1 MTAPRLI
8 FALVAALAGCSTG
21 SGGVGGGYG
30 SGGSGGFYVS
40 GMGGSIGS
48 AGAPGGSDA
57 GVARDGGNPKSD
69 ASRGETL
76 QPNLSADAPTFCWV
90 SGTGSCASLG
100 GSSGT
105 GGRSGS
111 GGSTGTSG
119 AGGLAGFGGSV
130 GSGGTTAARMGGAP
144 STGGQTSIGGATSM
158 GGFLG
163 SGGARASGGASGG
176 RGGSIGSG
184 GVASIDAGTAS
195 DASPLFTDASADFG
209 SRDAGPDTS
218 ASPDALAGDL
228 RPADSLP
235 ADTSTRCVVQIAAVL
250 PVTDSFET
258 FHLTAGSNVQ
268 VVLRASVV
276 SGGPPAGVSW
286 SWQANRDGTPL
297 ASTLGTQDPAAAAF
311 PITSAGNYSFTAY
324 DKTTGACSKTVQVSA
339 VAANACAACDSSVI
353 LRAAP
358 PASSDTSTDIP
369 VQSGARSL
377 SGSSPFSQ
385 TNIILDRGVAVQVSP
400 RVGSNLQKSYVRISS
415 VSGELTVDGLADP
428 QTGGFSSRLLAV
440 NSSLAVLKY
449 DVLIVPIDD
458 LSGGTVAATAPQL
471 FQGLT
476 ANSINDTNTAF
487 ILAGGVKVTGTTVAS
502 TGPVSDVRVML
513 TNQDPSATQPNKL
526 IFSSVGSSDASN
538 GGSYLLHVQPGTY
551 WVSIS
556 PPDGSG
562 LPDALSPTA
571 VTLTGDTTID
581 FKWNAVNTATLVLN
595 VTDAAGNPSVG
606 TRVRLTS
613 AQANVVGTLTV
624 GTNPQFANGNVQVEN
639 TTSTSGTVTFANLPD
654 GVSYS
659 ALLVPATLG
668 PYSATTAISVALPQG
683 GGTQTVG
690 LLAQGRI
697 NGRLVAGSKSTVDW
711 STVDVIAYDR
721 STDTPEAPLSVV
733 AQKDGTFSLA
743 VSPGRPYV
751 VLVAP
756 DVSSGLARTFI
767 APGPIQASEFTL
779 TQNVQSSMPWSAT
792 VMDGSQVGVPGTA
805 LQVFCDVSW
814 PGCVDP
820 TVPLAETTSDDSGA
834 FQLALPDPAT
844 R

>member
-1 MTAPRLI
+1 M
-8 FALVAALAGCSTG
+8 FALVAALAGCSSAGTM
-21 SGGVGGGYG
+21 SGGSQTGG
-30 SGGSGGFYVS
+30 SGGSS
-40 GMGGSIGS
+40 GLGGSIGS
-48 AGAPGGSDA
+48 AGAPGGADA

-76 QPNLSADAPTFCWV
+76 QPNLSADAPTFCWG

-119 AGGLAGFGGSV
+119 MGGLVGFGGSV
-130 GSGGTTAARMGGAP
+130 GVGGTTAARTGGAP
-144 STGGQTSIGGATSM
+144 SAGGQTTIGGATSM

-176 RGGSIGSG
+176 RGGSSG
-184 GVASIDAGTAS
+184 TGGIVSPDAGPPS
-195 DASPLFTDASADFG
+195 GDGSIVSADAFADVG
-209 SRDAGPDTS
+209 SRDAGV
-218 ASPDALAGDL
+218 DALAGDL

-235 ADTSTRCVVQIAAVL
+235 ADTSTRCVAQIAAVV

-297 ASTLGTQDPAAAAF
+297 AATLGTQDQAAAAF

-324 DKTTGACSKTVQVSA
+324 DKTSGACSTTVQVSA

-353 LRAAP
+353 VRAAP
-358 PASSDTSTDIP
+358 PASLDTSTDIP

-385 TNIILDRGVAVQVSP
+385 TNIILDHGVAVQVSP
-400 RVGSNLQKSYVRISS
+400 RVGGNLLKSYIRISS

-428 QTGGFSSRLLAV
+428 VTGGFSSRLLAV

-449 DVLIVPIDD
+449 DVLVVPIDG

-476 ANSINDTNTAF
+476 ANSINNTNTAF

-513 TNQDPSATQPNKL
+513 TNQNPSATQPNKL

-538 GGSYLLHVQPGTY
+538 GGSYLLYVQPGTY

-571 VTLTGDTTID
+571 VTLTGDTTIG
-581 FKWNAVNTATLVLN
+581 FKWNAVSTATLVLN
-595 VTDAAGNPSVG
+595 VMDAAGNPSAG

-613 AQANVVGTLTV
+613 VQANVVGTLTV
-624 GTNPQFANGNVQVEN
+624 GTNPQSANGNVQVES
-639 TTSTSGTVTFANLPD
+639 TTSASGTVTFANLPD

-668 PYSATTAISVALPQG
+668 PYSATTAIPVALPQG

-697 NGRLVAGSKSTVDW
+697 NGQLVAGSKSTIDW
-711 STVDVIAYDR
+711 STVDVVAYDR
-721 STDTPEAPLSVV
+721 STDTPEAPLSVF

-756 DVSSGLARTFI
+756 DASSGLARTFI

-779 TQNVQSSMPWSAT
+779 TQNVQSPMTWSAT
-792 VMDGSQVGVPGTA
+792 VMDGSQVGVPGAA

-814 PGCVDP
+814 PGCIDP
-820 TVPLAETTSDDSGA
+820 TIPLAETTSDDGGA